1 VYSFVI
7 PTKDNP
13 FVGDGFEGTKPF
25 LFSCDTSCQNAFVP
39 PGDRINENGLAVATW
54 LGPSDPPPS
63 ATPEPS
69 KYFSD
74 GLWPRG
80 IGVSCEKETLVSAVL
95 LLFLARR
102 RGFALGVEST
112 GPTET
117 DPQAI

>member
-1 VYSFVI
+1 LGTASLLQEFTVFDGNLNCVWQNPHIGVDLFVYSFVI

-54 LGPSDPPPS
+54 LGPSDPPAS

-69 KYFSD
+69 SIFLMGS
-74 GLWPRG
+74 GLVG
-80 IGVSCEKETLVSAVL
+80 LA
-95 LLFLARR
+95 FLAKKR
-102 RGFALGVEST
+102 LS
-112 GPTET
+112 
-117 DPQAI
+117 

>member
-1 VYSFVI
+1 M
-7 PTKDNP
+7 
-13 FVGDGFEGTKPF
+13 
-25 LFSCDTSCQNAFVP
+25 AW
-39 PGDRINENGLAVATW
+39 AVR
-54 LGPSDPPPS
+54 S
-63 ATPEPS
+63 ATLRNFRAVE
-69 KYFSD
+69 YFSD